1 MPNQFDEKDLGKI
14 MNEASKAGIGKA
26 DIDAVKQGNLD
37 SVMKKLKPDD
47 AKKLR
52 EVLGNKEM
60 QEKLLNSPQAQ
71 ALIRNFLNK
80 K

>member
-1 MPNQFDEKDLGKI
+1 MPNQFDGKDVGKI
-14 MNEASKAGIGKA
+14 MDEAAKAGIGKS
-26 DIDAVKQGNLD
+26 DIDAVKNGNLD

-47 AKKLR
+47 AKKLQ
-52 EVLGNKEM
+52 EVLGNKEL

-71 ALIRNFLNK
+71 ALIKNFLNK

>member
-1 MPNQFDEKDLGKI
+1 MPNKFDPNDVGKI
-14 MNEASKAGIGKA
+14 MNEASRAGINKS
-26 DIDAVKQGNLD
+26 DIDAVKNGKLD
-37 SVMKKLKPDD
+37 SVMNKLKPDD
-47 AKKLR
+47 AKKLQ

-71 ALIRNFLNK
+71 ALIKKFLDK